1 MNFKVVLYCLKY
13 FWTHT
18 NHLYR
23 SRISSEMGLQSVKAY
38 NWPEIKKV
46 HEITCKLQ
54 IESTQFL
61 L

>member
-1 MNFKVVLYCLKY
+1 MNFKVVLCCLKY
-13 FWTHT
+13 FWTHR
-18 NHLYR
+18 NHSFR
-23 SRISSEMGLQSVKAY
+23 SRISSEMGLQSVKL
-38 NWPEIKKV
+38 ITGQKSKKI